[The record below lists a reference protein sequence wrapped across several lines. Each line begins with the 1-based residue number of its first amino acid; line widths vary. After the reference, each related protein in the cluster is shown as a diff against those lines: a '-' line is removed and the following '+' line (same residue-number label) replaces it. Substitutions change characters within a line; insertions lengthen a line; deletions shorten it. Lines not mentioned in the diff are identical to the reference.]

1 MKRFRF
7 FTVVLFILPCSVL
20 LAQKDE
26 SKDYAKIKEE
36 LNDKIFGTPDP
47 YFKDNT
53 LPEQYKNESAV
64 ILAQKHSI
72 ESDSRYKFRVF
83 GHSGVKYNFFDIFRK
98 KLLIND
104 QSSLDEY
111 SQLSFTKLQS
121 KSWSIIGKLKNYTF
135 INIRVIKPGGAV
147 KSVNVDESAVTI
159 KDDKDEK
166 KNKIAIPDLAIGDII
181 DYYVANYY
189 QEDDDASTTPLTYAL
204 GDDYPVINYVIS
216 LQFDGRIAAEYQ
228 AINGAPDFKI
238 SPDAD
243 GNGHILNMLVKNVPK
258 IKGLIWSSPYRQ
270 LPIIRLNYKR
280 GKIIRQGMTPINE
293 GQVLKSTNRYPDLV
307 EENMASIINQIFL
320 DGASGTR
327 MYYGTRGNVKK
338 AWKEYVEKHPKAD
351 KPDSIAAFVFR
362 YLNWSDSYGSF
373 ELQKNYDNAY
383 YPLDLREQLYR
394 IAKFGYILKN
404 DFKTDVDVMIICAK
418 TSYARNNL
426 FSLADLS
433 LLVGVNGTN
442 TQYFSFAD
450 NFDFQNTIPYYLE
463 GQEAKVYPLDTK
475 RNYVTVAQKESRVT
489 TLPTTDYK
497 ANHESETILAKLDA
511 ANLQQVTVKR
521 KVNATG
527 YLKKDAQAYLT
538 IYEEMAQQTGAAV
551 GVIDDLITQNNNKGR
566 NAKKTEDELKSLLE
580 KARTK
585 HKEDFEKEIQR
596 NYDNKAKELKSYKIN
611 SFGVTTADSPFEF
624 EEEFDMEGWVKKAGN
639 NYIVDIG
646 KLIAGQLEIKKEQ
659 RERTKDIYM
668 PFPRSFSYHIE
679 FDIPEG
685 YAAEGIDKLNLK
697 SENETGAFISTAKRE
712 ANKLIVDVNKYY
724 VSSFEPAAK
733 WPSLLSFIDK
743 ANEFNQQKILFKK
756 Q

>member
-1 MKRFRF
+1 MKRLTF
-7 FTVVLFILPCSVL
+7 FSVVLFTLSCTFVF
-20 LAQKDE
+20 AQKDE

-36 LNDKIFGTPDP
+36 LNEKIFGTADP

-53 LPEQYKNESAV
+53 LPDQYKNESAV
-64 ILAQKHSI
+64 VLAQKHSI

-104 QSSLDEY
+104 QSALDEY

-147 KSVNVDESAVTI
+147 KSVNIDESAVTI
-159 KDDKDEK
+159 KDEKDEK

-189 QEDDDASTTPLTYAL
+189 QEDDDASTTPLTYVL
-204 GDDYPVINYVIS
+204 GDDYPVVNYIIS

-228 AINGAPDFKI
+228 SINGAPDFKI

-243 GNGHILNMLVKNVPK
+243 GNGHVLNMLVKNVPK
-258 IKGLIWSSPYRQ
+258 IKGLIWSSAYRQ

-280 GKIIRQGMTPINE
+280 GKIIRQGISPINE
-293 GQVLKSTNRYPDLV
+293 GQVLKATNRYPDLI

-320 DGASGTR
+320 DGASSSR
-327 MYYGTRGNVKK
+327 MYSATRGSVKK
-338 AWKEYVEKHPKAD
+338 AWKDYIIKHPKAD
-351 KPDSIAAFVFR
+351 KPDSIPAFVFR

-404 DFKTDVDVMIICAK
+404 DFKTDVDVLIVCAK

-433 LLVGVNGTN
+433 LLVSANASTP
-442 TQYFSFAD
+442 QYFSFAD

-463 GQEAKVYPLDTK
+463 GQEAKVYPLEMK
-475 RNYVTVAQKESRVT
+475 RSYVTVAQKESSVL

-497 ANHESETILAKLDA
+497 SNHETELILAKIDA
-511 ANLQQVTVKR
+511 ANPQQVSVKR
-521 KVNATG
+521 KVNAKG

-566 NAKKTEDELKSLLE
+566 AGKKTEDELKSLLE

-585 HKEDFEKEIQR
+585 HKEDFEKEIER

-611 SFGVTTADSPFEF
+611 SFGVAAADSPFEF

-639 NYIVDIG
+639 NYIVDMG

-668 PFPRSFSYHIE
+668 PYPRSFSYRIE
-679 FDIPEG
+679 FVIPDG
-685 YAAEGIDKLNLK
+685 YTAEGIDKLNLK
-697 SENETGAFISTAKRE
+697 SENETGAFISTAKKE
-712 ANKLIVDVNKYY
+712 ANKLIIEINKYY
-724 VSSFEPAAK
+724 INSFEPAAK

-743 ANEFNQQKILFKK
+743 ANEFNQQKILLKK